1 MSGYSRIERPKEAFR
16 YNIPMLRVS
25 LFFLLFFKYAVAG
38 VDITPKKIYLLPYC
52 EYTLVE
58 ADRYTLDDIKK
69 IPGPKWSK
77 IGKNALALGFKTGSE
92 LWLRCTLE
100 NPSDKKLRRVL
111 ETDNPHTGYVALY
124 IDGKKRV
131 LGALF
136 RGTDMQNINPRFDI
150 FFNPREIK
158 SLFLKFSSPI
168 STLTAKPVLW
178 SQEEFRK
185 HENIKN
191 LILGLFFGAMGAL
204 LIYNMFI
211 LLFTRDVTY
220 FWYCAYLFTIIL
232 QQAYM
237 TGILEVYIIHSP
249 INSRT
254 IMNLFIALP
263 LILIPVFTR
272 YFLNTPKTMP
282 IIDKILKYLPIYYT
296 LVVFIQNPNLA
307 VILFSLTSFVLI
319 PIPFLALIK
328 GLRQSKYYAA
338 GWLSVLLSMVLMA
351 FIGYGF
357 FPSLSGYNIQQLGF
371 AFEALIFSIGLAD
384 RINTLKAE
392 KEAADRELINY
403 HKEEQVRLR
412 DMVDKRTEDLTK
424 ALEEKSILLK
434 EVHHRVKNN
443 LQMVASLL
451 QLQSSKIADKETKSI
466 IVSAQSRIDSMGK
479 LHELLYRGNSIARI
493 DTKLYFRQI
502 VEKLVANYRSQNI
515 GVKYDITADLDAD
528 RAIYCGLIINELVT
542 NTLKYAFGADGG
554 EISIS
559 LKKDLENYT
568 LSIEDNGVGMGESS
582 KKGSIGLVLVNAL
595 ASKQLKGT
603 IKISVKNGTR
613 FEIVFPV

>member
-1 MSGYSRIERPKEAFR
+1 
-16 YNIPMLRVS
+16 MLRLS
-25 LFFLLFFKYAVAG
+25 LLFLIFLSTLDAA
-38 VDITPKKIYLLPYC
+38 VDITPKKVYLLPYC
-52 EYTLVE
+52 EYTIVE
-58 ADRYTLDDIKK
+58 ADRYTIDDIKK
-69 IPGPKWSK
+69 IPGPKWSR
-77 IGKNALALGFKTGSE
+77 IGKNALALGFKTDSE
-92 LWLRCTLE
+92 LWLKCTLK
-100 NPSDKKLRRVL
+100 NPADKKIHRIL

-124 IDGKKRV
+124 IDGKEKV

-136 RGTDMQNINPRFDI
+136 RGINMQNINPCFDI
-150 FFNPREIK
+150 FFHPKEIK
-158 SLFLKFSSPI
+158 TIFLKLSSPI

-211 LLFTRDVTY
+211 LLFTRDATY
-220 FWYCAYLFTIIL
+220 FWYCAYLLSLIV

-237 TGILEVYIIHSP
+237 TGILEVHITHSP
-249 INSRT
+249 ISIRT
-254 IMNLFIALP
+254 YMNLILALP
-263 LILIPVFTR
+263 LITIPIFTR
-272 YFLNTPKTMP
+272 YFLNTYETMP
-282 IIDKILKYLPIYYT
+282 IIDKILKLLPIYYI
-296 LVVFIQNPNLA
+296 LVVFIQIPKL
-307 VILFSLTSFVLI
+307 VLILFVITSLLI
-319 PIPFLALIK
+319 FPIPFLALIK

-338 GWLSVLLSMVLMA
+338 GWLSVILSMVLLGLMA
-351 FIGYGF
+351 LGF
-357 FPSLSGYNIQQLGF
+357 FPSLSGFNYIPQMGF

-403 HKEEQVRLR
+403 HKEEQVRLQ
-412 DMVDKRTEDLTK
+412 DMVDKRTKALTK

-443 LQMVASLL
+443 LQMVVSLL
-451 QLQSSKIADKETKSI
+451 QLQGSRIPDKMTQNI

-479 LHELLYRGNSIARI
+479 LHELLYRGNSIAKI

-515 GVKYDITADLDAD
+515 RVEYNITTDLDAN

-568 LSIEDNGVGMGESS
+568 LSIEDNGVGMDESS
-582 KKGSIGLVLVNAL
+582 KNRSIGLVLVNAL

-603 IKISVKNGTR
+603 IKISVKNGTH